1 MANRIFTRSPYNVAV
16 TGTANQL
23 TTCELYIWN
32 GSYSSTAP
40 TTPTRTLSKPIP
52 SSVVTTVNYNISPYL
67 REYISFT
74 SPLTIYNTI
83 SPAPTAQFCNVKVK
97 LYLAGVLQSTTTY
110 VGLDGYGYYEDNYNP
125 TLSPYLLDE
134 GTYYYYYDSNGS
146 ISDVDKN
153 PGFLTIDTVSTWK
166 VKYTNLV
173 SGATVTVTPLTTV
186 GDNLISIYKV
196 NPAYWADGCKTE
208 VLSASNVVL
217 ATYYFKPIEECKY
230 EVYNLHFINRYGA
243 FQKEFL
249 FKASKQS
256 IQTKN
261 TDYNLMSSSYN
272 YNQSNATNAVM
283 NANGNESIRCNTGWV
298 DEFFGTTT
306 LKQILL
312 SERILLNDKPV
323 KLKTKG
329 VDVQKHINEKLI
341 NYTLE
346 FDYAYD
352 IINNVI

>member
-1 MANRIFTRSPYNVAV
+1 MANRIFTRSPFHVALGGV
-16 TGTANQL
+16 ANQE

-32 GSYSSTAP
+32 GKYATSAP
-40 TTPTRTLSKPIP
+40 ATPTKTLSKKIP
-52 SSVVTTVNYNISPYL
+52 SSVVTSVNYNISSYL
-67 REYISFT
+67 REYISFS
-74 SPLTIYNTI
+74 SPVTIYNSI
-83 SPAPTAQFCNVKVK
+83 AYAPTAQFCNVIVK
-97 LYLAGVLQSTTTY
+97 LYLGGVLQSTTRY
-110 VGLDGYGYYEDNYNP
+110 EAFDGFGYYEDDYNP
-125 TLSPYLLDE
+125 TLSTCLLDE
-134 GTYYYYYDSNGS
+134 GTYYYYYDSSGL
-146 ISDVDKN
+146 ISDLDKR
-153 PGFLTIDTVSTWK
+153 PGSLTMDAISDWS

-173 SGATVTVTPLTTV
+173 SAAVTTVPLLTTTDLV
-186 GDNLISIYKV
+186 SIYRV
-196 NPAYWADGCKTE
+196 RSTNWADGNKVE
-208 VLSASNVVL
+208 VLDGTSVVQ

-230 EVYNLHFINRYGA
+230 EVYYLDFINRYGA
-243 FQKEFL
+243 WQKEFL

-261 TDYNLMSSSYN
+261 TEYNLMSSSYN
-272 YNQSNATNAVM
+272 YNPLDATNAVM
-283 NANGNESIRCNTGWV
+283 NANGNESVKCNTGWV

-312 SERILLNDKPV
+312 SERILLNGKPV
-323 KLKTKG
+323 KMKTKG

>member
-1 MANRIFTRSPYNVAV
+1 MGNRIFTRSPYNVAV

-312 SERILLNDKPV
+312 SERILLDDKPV

>member
-1 MANRIFTRSPYNVAV
+1 MANRIFTRSPFHIALG
-16 TGTANQL
+16 GTANQE

-32 GSYSSTAP
+32 GIYSSTAP
-40 TTPTRTLSKPIP
+40 TTPTYTLSKSIP
-52 SSVVTTVNYNISPYL
+52 SSVVTSVNYNISPYL

-74 SPLTIYNTI
+74 TPLTIYNSI
-83 SPAPTAQFCNVKVK
+83 SNAPTAQFCNVIVK

-110 VGLDGYGYYEDNYNP
+110 VGLDGYGYYEDDYNP
-125 TLSPYLLDE
+125 TLAPYLLDE
-134 GTYYYYYDSNGS
+134 GTYYYYYDSAGLV
-146 ISDVDKN
+146 SDLDKR
-153 PGFLTIDTVSTWK
+153 PGFLTIDAEGTWK

-173 SGATVTVTPLTTV
+173 SGATFTATPLYFS
-186 GDNLISIYKV
+186 GSNLISIYKV
-196 NPAYWADGCKTE
+196 NPTYWADGCKTE
-208 VLSASNVVL
+208 VLDASNVVL
-217 ATYYFKPIEECKY
+217 ATYYFRPIEECKY
-230 EVYNLHFINRYGA
+230 EVYYLDFINRYGA

-272 YNQSNATNAVM
+272 YNPSNATNAVM

-312 SERILLNDKPV
+312 SERVLLNGKPV